1 MACSTCF
8 VIPRRTTCLEVAPST
23 VDWSL
28 PYPSSRKSRLA
39 YGLSDVGNSSVMVPS
54 SQLNQDFFMIF
65 NVFQHNIFNDCLG
78 ISHYV
83 PPSHRL
89 PSPSCL
95 LHSLVTSPCKEDALK
110 KKERKTDTFWVVPIP
125 TEAW

>member
-1 MACSTCF
+1 
-8 VIPRRTTCLEVAPST
+8 
-23 VDWSL
+23 
-28 PYPSSRKSRLA
+28 
-39 YGLSDVGNSSVMVPS
+39 
-54 SQLNQDFFMIF
+54 MIF